1 MPAPAGR
8 HKNRYS
14 GDRDM
19 DSKNYTEVLI
29 DGRIYTLGGAEDESY
44 LQRVA
49 SYINEKHSQLK
60 KRDGFLKQSGDYQSV
75 MVELN
80 IADDYFKA
88 KEEVDKLK
96 EQKNELEKEAY
107 SHINFPAMKMTI
119 INGGKKLLFIQI
131 ISIGS
136 GPKPASPNVN
146 CICSGC
152 HCRRHAFVGA
162 GRSQYFCL
170 FSFHLIPLFP
180 HTFS

>member
-1 MPAPAGR
+1 
-8 HKNRYS
+8 
-14 GDRDM
+14 M

-88 KEEVDKLK
+88 KEEVDKPVSYTHLDVYK
-96 EQKNELEKEAY
+96 RQ
-107 SHINFPAMKMTI
+107 S
-119 INGGKKLLFIQI
+119 LFWIC
-131 ISIGS
+131 GS
-136 GPKPASPNVN
+136 V
-146 CICSGC
+146 
-152 HCRRHAFVGA
+152 
-162 GRSQYFCL
+162 
-170 FSFHLIPLFP
+170 
-180 HTFS
+180 

>member
-1 MPAPAGR
+1 
-8 HKNRYS
+8 
-14 GDRDM
+14 M

-107 SHINFPAMKMTI
+107 SLRHELVTTQMTLEKALRQQEEAE
-119 INGGKKLLFIQI
+119 KKK
-131 ISIGS
+131 G
-136 GPKPASPNVN
+136 
-146 CICSGC
+146 
-152 HCRRHAFVGA
+152 
-162 GRSQYFCL
+162 
-170 FSFHLIPLFP
+170 
-180 HTFS
+180 